1 MGKTKHAALAELA
14 YAAVSSTAS
23 LWVRLPRAVQISH
36 NFVVRGHEKNLDTL
50 ERQCKNA
57 AMEQCTTCGKFYS
70 KKGIGTHIWRSHG
83 DGKNFKSTKV
93 GEKIAWNKGLTKLTS
108 VKVAE
113 ISKKV
118 STTLKKKY
126 VEGAL
131 KPNSPSIENRKKTS
145 ERQSSNNS
153 GGRCKWYDVSGIKVQ
168 GTWERDLALKMNDL
182 EIKWNRP
189 TSGLFPYTKENKQH
203 NYTPDF
209 FLPDYNIF
217 LEIKGFWWG
226 NDKHKMILVEEA
238 NPGLSA
244 KIKIVEKQLF
254 ALLKASTDINQFL
267 KAINIT
273 PL

>member
-1 MGKTKHAALAELA
+1 
-14 YAAVSSTAS
+14 
-23 LWVRLPRAVQISH
+23 
-36 NFVVRGHEKNLDTL
+36 
-50 ERQCKNA
+50 
-57 AMEQCTTCGKFYS
+57 MEQCELCSESFEPFKTQRFCSRKCASRWAASRPRPKKEKLPEQIKPDTITCDICS
-70 KKGIGTHIWRSHG
+70 KIFPRRGIGSHMWRTHG
-83 DGKNFKSTKV
+83 EGKDFKPIEVGKKV
-93 GEKIAWNKGLTKLTS
+93 AWNKGLTNETS
-108 VKVAE
+108 SKVAQ
-113 ISKKV
+113 ISKSV
-118 STTLKKKY
+118 SATMKRQFA
-126 VEGAL
+126 EGIL
-131 KPNSPSIENRKKTS
+131 YKRTMSTESRKKLS